1 MNRAKII
8 SYLNLKGGVG
18 KSTLTALTASFLH
31 EKKISVCVIDCDEDQ
46 KTIDLWKKEDG
57 KNGIATYDVFPVLSR
72 DVPDT
77 IDNLLDE
84 YDIIFIDF
92 PGNMSQKGVKS
103 IWPFLDVVIV
113 PFYPNA
119 EELDPTVKFYNEFE
133 SYNKIRVGEGQNAT
147 VMKFMYYRTGITKK
161 GKEAMKDLEDNG
173 IDKLLMKSSLKH
185 YDTMRDRSS
194 TMDRMQSKDYG
205 RHIDKMCKEV
215 LEIINKT
222 EVKNY

>member
-1 MNRAKII
+1 MSRAKII

-31 EKKISVCVIDCDEDQ
+31 EKKKNVCVVDCDEDQ
-46 KTIDLWKKEDG
+46 KTIDLWKKEDI
-57 KNGIATYDVFPVLSR
+57 KNGIATYDVYPVLSR

-77 IDNLLDE
+77 ISEILDE
-84 YDIIFIDF
+84 YDFIFVDF

-119 EELDPTVKFYNEFE
+119 EEVDPTVKFYNEFE
-133 SYNKIRVGEGQNAT
+133 TYNDIRIKGGQNAT
-147 VMKFMYYRTGITKK
+147 VMKFFYYRTGRTKK
-161 GKEAMKDLEDNG
+161 GKAAMKDLEDNG
-173 IDKLLMKSSLKH
+173 IDKLLLKNVIKH

-194 TMDRMQSKDYG
+194 TMDRMQKNSYG
-205 RHIDKMCKEV
+205 YHIDKLCNEV
-215 LEIINKT
+215 FEIINET
-222 EVKNY
+222 EVKEY